1 MDLSLQDLFLKLRDQ
16 REAPGVNAVKG
27 TDCRQYL
34 ARIAGIL
41 KPEPQG
47 PLKGLWKQMAD
58 QPDGLPPYQPEG
70 LFIFLIRESSLK
82 LPVFHLCRVEPLSQ
96 THRRVF

>member
-27 TDCRQYL
+27 TDRRQYL

-47 PLKGLWKQMAD
+47 SLKGLWKQMQDCPVTAFIS
-58 QPDGLPPYQPEG
+58 LPA
-70 LFIFLIRESSLK
+70 LK
-82 LPVFHLCRVEPLSQ
+82 LRQVELILI
-96 THRRVF
+96 